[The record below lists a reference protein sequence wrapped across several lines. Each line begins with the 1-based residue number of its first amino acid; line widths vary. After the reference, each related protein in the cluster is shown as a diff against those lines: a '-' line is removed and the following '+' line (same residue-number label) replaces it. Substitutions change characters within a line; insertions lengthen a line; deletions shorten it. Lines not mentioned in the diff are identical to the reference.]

1 MSTQEIFSKNLREE
15 LIARHIS
22 QRAVATALEI
32 APQTVS
38 EWCNGICMP
47 SLDTFRKLC
56 VYLHADADILLDLED
71 EDIKI
76 PEFYYKHFFN

>member
-1 MSTQEIFSKNLREE
+1 MSTQDIFSRNLREE

-56 VYLHADADILLDLED
+56 VYLHADADILLDLD
-71 EDIKI
+71 DNDITI
-76 PEFYYKHFFN
+76 PQPYTSILFN